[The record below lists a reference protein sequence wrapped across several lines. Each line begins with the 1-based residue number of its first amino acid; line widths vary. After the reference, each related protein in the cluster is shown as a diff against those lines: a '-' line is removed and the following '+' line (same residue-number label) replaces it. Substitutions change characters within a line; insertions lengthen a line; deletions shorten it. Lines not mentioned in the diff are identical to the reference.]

1 MSKFVSTRN
10 KGFFMEFENGFGISV
25 QYGTENYCEKKMKMK
40 DIDPMK
46 HDRWD
51 SLSAEIAVFEGEEMI
66 NISTDGVDAVI
77 GWLGTDD
84 VAKIIAIVCGIT
96 LCVIVY
102 LHIKKFMISSNK
114 KNRFQSPII

>member
-51 SLSAEIAVFEGEEMI
+51 SLSAEIAVFGGEGMLSIGDED
-66 NISTDGVDAVI
+66 TVI
-77 GWLGTDD
+77 GWLSTDD
-84 VAKIIAIVCGIT
+84 VAKVIAIVSSAETKEEIQIKIKT
-96 LCVIVY
+96 LG
-102 LHIKKFMISSNK
+102 L
-114 KNRFQSPII
+114 